1 MADII
6 QLRRDTA
13 ANWTSVDPTLAHG
26 EMGWEIDTGKVK
38 IGDGTTEWTS
48 LPYGG
53 IVGPQGPQ
61 GPQGDEG
68 PQGPVGGT
76 GPKGDTGDMG
86 PKGDTGDTGPAGAAG
101 QGVPTGGSTGQAL
114 TKASDANYDT
124 QWSTLPAASTSIV
137 LTSGQF
143 RRAALTGAVTASEDS
158 NATTISNDAVTNAK
172 LANMA
177 QATIKGRASGAGTG
191 DPVDLTAAQAR
202 IILNVADGATANAG
216 TVTSV
221 GSGTGLTGGP
231 ITVSGTLSLA
241 NTSVTPG
248 AYTNADITV
257 DAQGRITAA
266 ANGTGG
272 GGGAFDNIPNVT
284 KNSNYTLVAGDAG
297 TVLCKTD
304 GTTRTYTIN
313 NSVFSAG
320 DFVGFNNANG
330 TNLINL
336 TIGSGLTVYF
346 AGSTLTGNRAVA
358 PRGFGWLYF
367 RTASEA
373 YMTGGGIG

>member
-26 EMGWEIDTGKVK
+26 EMGWESDTGKVK

-114 TKASDANYDT
+114 TKASGANYDT

-143 RRAALTGAVTASEDS
+143 RRAALTGE
-158 NATTISNDAVTNAK
+158 
-172 LANMA
+172 
-177 QATIKGRASGAGTG
+177 
-191 DPVDLTAAQAR
+191 
-202 IILNVADGATANAG
+202 
-216 TVTSV
+216 
-221 GSGTGLTGGP
+221 
-231 ITVSGTLSLA
+231 LS
-241 NTSVTPG
+241 
-248 AYTNADITV
+248 
-257 DAQGRITAA
+257 
-266 ANGTGG
+266 
-272 GGGAFDNIPNVT
+272 
-284 KNSNYTLVAGDAG
+284 
-297 TVLCKTD
+297 
-304 GTTRTYTIN
+304 
-313 NSVFSAG
+313 
-320 DFVGFNNANG
+320 
-330 TNLINL
+330 
-336 TIGSGLTVYF
+336 
-346 AGSTLTGNRAVA
+346 
-358 PRGFGWLYF
+358 
-367 RTASEA
+367 
-373 YMTGGGIG
+373 